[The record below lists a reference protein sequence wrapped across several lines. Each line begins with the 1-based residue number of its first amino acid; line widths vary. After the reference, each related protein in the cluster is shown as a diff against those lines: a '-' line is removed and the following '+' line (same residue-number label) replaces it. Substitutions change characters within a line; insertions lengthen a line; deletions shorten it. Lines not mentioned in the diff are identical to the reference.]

1 MDSYTAAK
9 RIALSFAIIICSG
22 FSAVA
27 GPVHT
32 YAGSFNLL
40 IPADPCSSKGWMGDP
55 ASREPKDAIIDV
67 PDHFT
72 ISDIDVR
79 ITLTHTK
86 AFDLQIFL
94 QSPAG
99 TRICLVM
106 YNPYNEYFEGENY
119 TQTVFDDE
127 AEIPIEQGKPP
138 FTGRFKPREPY
149 CLSAFDGQDCFG
161 PWRLQ
166 IYDAFWADT
175 GRLNSV
181 ELIITAVELPMV
193 IVPDVVGMAQ
203 ADAASAIISAG
214 LVVGAITQQHSD
226 ILAPGYVL
234 SQSPGAAVP
243 LIAESPVDLVLSC
256 GPPGPVV
263 PPKVMT
269 LAPTDVGRNI
279 ATLQGLVL
287 DDGGEPC
294 QYAFTYWTWSFWCCT
309 GWSDPADCKTTGQ
322 LFFEQRTGL
331 TAGTYYFSAQAKN
344 SAGEGSSADVQ
355 TFTICGFTGSGGGTQ
370 NDPYIITNV
379 YELQQ
384 IERDLTACYE
394 LASDIDASLAA
405 NWNHGYGFTPIGR
418 YTAPFEGVFD
428 GKGRV
433 ITGLLINRRCIC
445 VGLFGCTGGTSEI
458 RNLGLS
464 DVTVTGYACVGGL
477 VGFNGGAIEA
487 CYVSGNV
494 SGSTQVA
501 GLVGTNNGL
510 VTDSYSVANVSGPQ
524 QESCIGGLVG
534 VNRSGPLK
542 NCYSAGKV
550 GGENSGGLAGT
561 SSGECTGCFW
571 DIETSGRGVSAC
583 GIGKT
588 TAEMQTWATFAA
600 AGWSAKGVW
609 TLCEHTGYPKLA
621 WQIRPGDE
629 FCPDGVDMLDFALFA
644 ARWKAGKPGASGDG
658 GDSADLNQ
666 SGTVNAADLEI
677 LTSTWLTGGK

>member
-27 GPVHT
+27 GSVHT

-40 IPADPCSSKGWMGDP
+40 IPANPDSTRGWTD
-55 ASREPKDAIIDV
+55 DAIIDV

-79 ITLTHTK
+79 ITLTHTNV
-86 AFDLQIFL
+86 FDLQIFL
-94 QSPAG
+94 KSPAG
-99 TRICLVM
+99 NTICLNM
-106 YNPYNEYFEGENY
+106 YNYDEFFVGANY
-119 TQTVFDDE
+119 TNTIFDDE
-127 AEIPIEQGKPP
+127 ASLSIKEGEAP

-161 PWRLQ
+161 AWRLQ
-166 IYDAFWADT
+166 IYDAFYFDT
-175 GRLNSV
+175 GRLNSF
-181 ELIITAVELPMV
+181 ELIITAAEPAMV
-193 IVPDVVGMAQ
+193 AVPDVVGMTR

-214 LVVGAITQQHSD
+214 LVVGVITQQHSD
-226 ILAPGYVL
+226 VLPPGYVL

-243 LIAESPVDLVLSC
+243 VVAESPVDLVLSC
-256 GPPGPVV
+256 GPLASVV
-263 PPKVMT
+263 PPTVMT
-269 LAPTDVGRNI
+269 LAPTDVGRKI

-294 QYAFTYWTWSFWCCT
+294 QYRFTYWTWGFWCCT
-309 GWSDPADCKTTGQ
+309 GWSDPADCKTTGE
-322 LFFEQRTGL
+322 LFCQQQTGL

-355 TFTICGFTGSGGGTQ
+355 TFTIRGFTGSGCGTED
-370 NDPYIITNV
+370 DPYIITNAC
-379 YELQQ
+379 ELQQ

-394 LASDIDASLAA
+394 LASDIDASVAA
-405 NWNHGYGFTPIGR
+405 NWNDRYGFTPIGR

-428 GKGRV
+428 GKGHV
-433 ITGLLINRRCIC
+433 ITGLDINWPCIC

-494 SGSTQVA
+494 SGSTQVG

-561 SSGECTGCFW
+561 SGGECTGCFW
-571 DIETSGRGVSAC
+571 DIETSGRGASAC

-600 AGWSAKGVW
+600 AGWSAEGGW
-609 TLCEHTGYPKLA
+609 TLCEHTGYPKLT

-629 FCPDGVDMLDFALFA
+629 FCPDGVDMLDFVLFA
-644 ARWKAGKPGASGDG
+644 ARWKAGKPDASGDG

-666 SGTVNAADLEI
+666 SGTVNATDLEI
-677 LTSTWLTGGK
+677 LTSGWLTGGK

>member
-1 MDSYTAAK
+1 MDSCTAAK

-27 GPVHT
+27 GSVHT
-32 YAGSFNLL
+32 YTGSFNLL
-40 IPADPCSSKGWMGDP
+40 IPADPDSTRGWTD
-55 ASREPKDAIIDV
+55 DAVIEIS
-67 PDHFT
+67 DHLT
-72 ISDIDVR
+72 ISDLDVR
-79 ITLTHTK
+79 INLRHTNV
-86 AFDLQIFL
+86 FDLQLFL

-119 TQTVFDDE
+119 TQTIFDDE
-127 AEIPIEQGKPP
+127 AAVPIDQGEAP

-149 CLSAFDGQDCFG
+149 RLSAFDGQDCFG
-161 PWRLQ
+161 SWRLQ
-166 IYDAFWADT
+166 IYDAFYFDT
-175 GRLNSV
+175 GRIDSV
-181 ELIITAVELPMV
+181 ELIITAVELPM
-193 IVPDVVGMAQ
+193 PDVVGMAR

-214 LVVGAITQQHSD
+214 LVVGVITQQHSD
-226 ILAPGYVL
+226 IVPPGYVL
-234 SQSPGAAVP
+234 SQSPGAAV
-243 LIAESPVDLVLSC
+243 LVIAESPVDLVLSC
-256 GPPGPVV
+256 GPPASVV
-263 PPKVMT
+263 PPTVIT
-269 LAPTDVGRNI
+269 FAPTDVGRTT
-279 ATLQGLVL
+279 ATLRGLVL

-294 QYAFTYWTWSFWCCT
+294 QYRFTYWTWGFWCCT

-322 LFFEQRTGL
+322 LFFEQQTGL
-331 TAGTYYFSAQAKN
+331 TAGTYYFMAQAKN

-355 TFTICGFTGSGGGTQ
+355 TFTIRRFTGGGGGTQ

-394 LASDIDASLAA
+394 LASDIDASATKT
-405 NWNHGYGFTPIGR
+405 WNNGYGFTPIGR
-418 YTAPFEGVFD
+418 YSVPFEGVFD
-428 GKGRV
+428 GKGHV
-433 ITGLLINRRCIC
+433 ITGLDINRRCIC

-458 RNLGLS
+458 RNVGLS

-494 SGSTQVA
+494 SGSTQVG

-550 GGENSGGLAGT
+550 AGENSGGLAGT

-571 DIETSGRGVSAC
+571 DIETSGQGVSAC

-600 AGWSAKGVW
+600 AGWSAEGGW
-609 TLCEHTGYPKLA
+609 TLCEHVDYPKLI

-629 FCPDGVDMLDFALFA
+629 FCPDGVDMVDFAIFA
-644 ARWKAGKPGASGDG
+644 ARWKAASRGVVNHQGDT
-658 GDSADLNQ
+658 ADFDQ
-666 SGTVNAADLEI
+666 SGGVDGRDLEV
-677 LTSTWLTGGK
+677 LANNWLSASR

>member
-1 MDSYTAAK
+1 MDSCTAAK

-27 GPVHT
+27 GSVHT

-40 IPADPCSSKGWMGDP
+40 IPADPDSTRGWTD
-55 ASREPKDAIIDV
+55 DAVIEI
-67 PDHFT
+67 PDHLT
-72 ISDIDVR
+72 ISDLDVR
-79 ITLTHTK
+79 INLRHTNV
-86 AFDLQIFL
+86 FDLQLFL
-94 QSPAG
+94 ESPAG
-99 TRICLVM
+99 TRICLNM
-106 YNPYNEYFEGENY
+106 YNRDEFFVGANY
-119 TQTVFDDE
+119 TNTIFDDE
-127 AEIPIEQGKPP
+127 ALFSIKEGEAP
-138 FTGRFKPREPY
+138 FTGRFRPVDK
-149 CLSAFDGQDCFG
+149 LSEFDGEDAFG
-161 PWRLQ
+161 DWRLQ
-166 IYDAFWADT
+166 IYDAFYFDT
-175 GRLNSV
+175 GRIDSV
-181 ELIITAVELPMV
+181 ELIITAVELPM
-193 IVPDVVGMAQ
+193 PDVVGMAR

-226 ILAPGYVL
+226 IVPAGHVL
-234 SQSPGAAVP
+234 SQNPAPAVSV
-243 LIAESPVDLVLSC
+243 IANSAVDLVLSC
-256 GPPGPVV
+256 GPPGPVA

-269 LAPTDVGRNI
+269 FAPTDVGRTT
-279 ATLQGLVL
+279 ATLRGLVL

-294 QYAFTYWTWSFWCCT
+294 QYRFTYWTWGFWCCT

-322 LFFEQRTGL
+322 LFCQQQTGL
-331 TAGTYYFSAQAKN
+331 TAGTYYFSAQAIN

-355 TFTICGFTGSGGGTQ
+355 TFTIRGFTGSGGGTKD
-370 NDPYIITNV
+370 DPYIITNV

-394 LASDIDASLAA
+394 LASDIDASATKT
-405 NWNHGYGFTPIGR
+405 WNNGYGFTPIGR
-418 YTAPFEGVFD
+418 YSVPFEGVFD
-428 GKGRV
+428 GKGHV
-433 ITGLLINRRCIC
+433 ITGLDINRRCIC

-494 SGSTQVA
+494 SGSTQVG

-524 QESCIGGLVG
+524 QESSSALSSLSKGCIGGLVG

-550 GGENSGGLAGT
+550 SGENSGGLAGT

-583 GIGKT
+583 GMGKT
-588 TAEMQTWATFAA
+588 TAEMQTWATFGA
-600 AGWSAKGVW
+600 AGWSAEGGW
-609 TLCEHTGYPKLA
+609 TLCEHVDYPKLA

-644 ARWKAGKPGASGDG
+644 ARWKAGKPDASGDG

-677 LTSTWLTGGK
+677 LTSSWLTGGK